1 MFDNMNIILAII
13 ALCVSIIS
21 NILMIS
27 RNAIKYKKMKMDF
40 KDIKLILETSE
51 KIDLG
56 QFDIEDYSKE
66 LIEKISK
73 IYPNAIFSLSIKL
86 VKNVDKEKPEESKI
100 FTWFRFPQQG
110 QREENLYTIK
120 NNTDFYTLIEEC
132 GKFFFVSDLKKYS
145 ALVDYKNENQSYI
158 QKYNTTIVY
167 PIRKKGK
174 DKKYDTIGFL
184 CVDSPQKL
192 NNVKKN
198 EKVLSLVETAASII
212 YDFLSQNK
220 DKQEILSIKQ

>member
-1 MFDNMNIILAII
+1 M
-13 ALCVSIIS
+13 
-21 NILMIS
+21 
-27 RNAIKYKKMKMDF
+27 
-40 KDIKLILETSE
+40 
-51 KIDLG
+51 
-56 QFDIEDYSKE
+56 
-66 LIEKISK
+66 
-73 IYPNAIFSLSIKL
+73 
-86 VKNVDKEKPEESKI
+86 
-100 FTWFRFPQQG
+100 
-110 QREENLYTIK
+110 
-120 NNTDFYTLIEEC
+120 
-132 GKFFFVSDLKKYS
+132 
-145 ALVDYKNENQSYI
+145 DYKNENQSYI